1 MRKATEEIEELESLG
16 LLRTIPEPM
25 PKSDSTL
32 INFSSNDYLALSQH
46 PALAEAAAHAT
57 SIYGTGST
65 ASRLICGTQA
75 PHKKLEEFIAHQ
87 KTTEAALFFANGYT
101 AAVGT
106 ISALCRKGDTII
118 MDKLCH
124 ASLIDGARLSG
135 ATIRIFP
142 HNNLDRLEDL
152 LKKISSKNEKN
163 TRTLV
168 ITEGVFSMDGDQC
181 LLSEIVTLKNRYNAL
196 LLLDE
201 AHSLG
206 VLGPQGLGL
215 AAEKELQQGID
226 FQMGTLGKAVGA
238 AGGYLACKQEWAN
251 LLTNK
256 ARSFIYSTAPPPA
269 QAAAAQAGWKLMIGN
284 EGEIRR
290 KNLNKILTTF
300 TTTLERPPTQSAI
313 IPHILGENQ
322 IAIDASFELEKAGFK
337 VPAIRY
343 PTVPRRTARLRFT
356 FHAEHTVEQ
365 VTRLTDALRK
375 LE

>member
-215 AAEKELQQGID
+215 AAEKELQQDID

-313 IPHILGENQ
+313 IPHILG
-322 IAIDASFELEKAGFK
+322 
-337 VPAIRY
+337 Y
-343 PTVPRRTARLRFT
+343 
-356 FHAEHTVEQ
+356 
-365 VTRLTDALRK
+365 
-375 LE
+375 